1 MKHGTVDFIRLRREV
16 LILPVDVEELLQSF
30 WTEPEIFKLLKKWAD
45 LKDKDMYST
54 FNMGV
59 GLTFVVKEEDRDKVT
74 NFFKNS
80 DLKLYELGKV
90 VTGEDKIE
98 LSF

>member
-1 MKHGTVDFIRLRREV
+1 
-16 LILPVDVEELLQSF
+16 
-30 WTEPEIFKLLKKWAD
+30 
-45 LKDKDMYST
+45 
-54 FNMGV
+54 MGV

-90 VTGEDKIE
+90 VAGEDKIE
-98 LSF
+98 LNF